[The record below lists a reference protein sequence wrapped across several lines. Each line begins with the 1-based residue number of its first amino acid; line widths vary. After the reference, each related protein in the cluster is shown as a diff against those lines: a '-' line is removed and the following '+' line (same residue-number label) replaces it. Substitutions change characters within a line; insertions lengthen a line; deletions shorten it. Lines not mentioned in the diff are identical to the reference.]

1 MNRFFRVFVITF
13 VVVGFLSCASS
24 SSSKTTEQLS
34 GSSVWKI
41 SKGGNTLF
49 LGGSIHIL
57 RDEDFPLPKE
67 FDMAFS
73 QSSILVLETDIEKM
87 GDVEI
92 VQYLMMRMFLGE
104 GKTLESLL
112 DRETYLML
120 EAKCAEFGFPIES
133 VSMFKPS
140 MIMSLLTMLE
150 FEKSGFVQ
158 QGVDMHFL
166 ERAIQENKHL
176 GFLEEVET
184 QIDIIVSMGEGYEN
198 DFVKYSLQDM
208 DSSINDLNYIVAD
221 WRIGSARF
229 TEETLR
235 TMRESWPI
243 MYRDFILDRNV
254 AWLPQIEE
262 YLNSKPVAFV
272 IVGLAHLHGPDGLL
286 LKLKNLGYNVEQ
298 FK

>member
-1 MNRFFRVFVITF
+1 MNRFFRVFVIVF
-13 VVVGFLSCASS
+13 VVVGFLSCTSS
-24 SSSKTTEQLS
+24 SNSKTTEQLS

-57 RDEDFPLPKE
+57 REEDFPLPKE
-67 FDMAFS
+67 FDTAFS

-87 GDVEI
+87 GDAEVM
-92 VQYLMMRMFLGE
+92 QYLMMRMFLGE

-120 EAKCAEFGFPIES
+120 EAKCLEFGFPIEN

-140 MIMSLLTMLE
+140 MIMLMLTMLE
-150 FEKSGFVQ
+150 IQNSGFVQ
-158 QGVDMHFL
+158 QGVDMHFF
-166 ERAIQENKHL
+166 ERARQENKQL
-176 GFLEEVET
+176 GFLEEIET
-184 QIDIIVSMGEGYEN
+184 QINIIVSMGEGYEN

-208 DSSINDLNYIVAD
+208 YSSTNELTSMVAD
-221 WRIGSARF
+221 WRSGSAKY
-229 TEETLR
+229 TEETLKL
-235 TMRESWPI
+235 MQESWPI
-243 MYRDFILDRNV
+243 LYRDFITNRNI

-262 YLNSKPVAFV
+262 YLNSTALAFV

-286 LKLKNLGYNVEQ
+286 LKLRNLGYNVEQ